1 MKIRLEHILFILSLM
16 VFFILPRH
24 RGGIFQNVIER
35 DTTIYNVTYR
45 DSVIYNI
52 KHKDSTIIDYTAVPL
67 TEFDT
72 ITLHDTTFVYL
83 PIASYHFAD
92 SLSDIWASGY
102 HVTLDSVRYHF
113 REVTKMVERE
123 VMIKPRLTA
132 DVGLT
137 MYTGRVLD
145 LDLSARLRLGERW
158 SITGS
163 VGISTGNR
171 MSPFA
176 ALGVRYA
183 LGAIEGDRPAQK

>member
-1 MKIRLEHILFILSLM
+1 MKIRLEHILCVLSLM
-16 VFFILPRH
+16 VFIFILPRH
-24 RGGIFQNVIER
+24 RGGIFSNVIER

-45 DSVIYNI
+45 DSVVYNVTL
-52 KHKDSTIIDYTAVPL
+52 KDSVIIDYDAVPL
-67 TEFDT
+67 VDFDT
-72 ITLHDTTFVYL
+72 ITLHDTTFIYL
-83 PIASYHFAD
+83 PIASYHFTD

-102 HVTLDSVRYHF
+102 RVTLDSVRYHF
-113 REVTKMVERE
+113 REVTKMIERE
-123 VMIKPRLTA
+123 VTIKPRRLTA

-145 LDLSARLRLGERW
+145 LDLSARLRLGKRW

-163 VGISTGNR
+163 VGVATGNR

-183 LGAIEGDRPAQK
+183 LGAE

>member
-1 MKIRLEHILFILSLM
+1 MKIRLIHILFFLSLM
-16 VFFILPRH
+16 VFFILPHH

-45 DSVIYNI
+45 DSVVYNI
-52 KHKDSTIIDYTAVPL
+52 EYKDSTIIDYTAVPL

-102 HVTLDSVRYHF
+102 HVTLDSICYHF

-123 VMIKPRLTA
+123 VMIKARRLTA
-132 DVGLT
+132 DVGGMLIKTSDRWMLT
-137 MYTGRVLD
+137 ADIRAAARINDKWSVEARAGVAAGESVMPFLGIGGRY
-145 LDLSARLRLGERW
+145 SLR
-158 SITGS
+158 
-163 VGISTGNR
+163 
-171 MSPFA
+171 
-176 ALGVRYA
+176 
-183 LGAIEGDRPAQK
+183 

>member
-1 MKIRLEHILFILSLM
+1 MKIKLTHILFILSLM
-16 VFFILPRH
+16 VFFILPHH

-52 KHKDSTIIDYTAVPL
+52 KHKDSTIIDYDAVPL

-72 ITLHDTTFVYL
+72 ITLHDTTFICL

-113 REVTKMVERE
+113 RDVTKMVERE
-123 VMIKPRLTA
+123 VLIRPRRLTA
-132 DVGLT
+132 DVGGMLIKTADRWILT
-137 MYTGRVLD
+137 ADVRATARINDKWSVEARAGVAAGESVMPFLGIGGRYS
-145 LDLSARLRLGERW
+145 LS
-158 SITGS
+158 
-163 VGISTGNR
+163 N
-171 MSPFA
+171 
-176 ALGVRYA
+176 
-183 LGAIEGDRPAQK
+183 

>member
-1 MKIRLEHILFILSLM
+1 MKIRLEHILCVLSLM
-16 VFFILPRH
+16 VFFLVLPRH
-24 RGGIFQNVIER
+24 RGGIFTNVIER

-45 DSVIYNI
+45 DSVVYNVTL
-52 KHKDSTIIDYTAVPL
+52 KDSVIIDYDAVPL
-67 TEFDT
+67 VDFDT
-72 ITLHDTTFVYL
+72 IMLHDTTFIYL

-102 HVTLDSVRYHF
+102 RVTLDSVRYHF

-123 VMIKPRLTA
+123 VMIKPRRLTA

-145 LDLSARLRLGERW
+145 LDLSARLRLGKRW

-163 VGISTGNR
+163 VGVATGNR

-183 LGAIEGDRPAQK
+183 LGAE